1 VVPIAKCQVTDR
13 DSFAGTA
20 LGISQARLAQFMF
33 LSFWLADD
41 EGSAAQV
48 FGFKSFLVCQRQSP
62 SKSGI

>member
-1 VVPIAKCQVTDR
+1 MPGNCR

-20 LGISQARLAQFMF
+20 LGIAQARLAHLML
-33 LSFWLADD
+33 LSFWFADD
-41 EGSAAQV
+41 ESTAAQV